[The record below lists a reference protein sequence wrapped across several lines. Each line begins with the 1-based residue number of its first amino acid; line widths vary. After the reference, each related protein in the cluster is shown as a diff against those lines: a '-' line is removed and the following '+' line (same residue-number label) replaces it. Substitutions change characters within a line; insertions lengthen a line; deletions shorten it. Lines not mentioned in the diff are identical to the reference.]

1 MNMLLCVAV
10 TALRHTSDSGAL
22 AFLLIALISE
32 KKSFSNAPFHLSYRH
47 FPVSWGDFFAICSK
61 KEMHSL

>member
-1 MNMLLCVAV
+1 MHTYSPCKIKKKKKETLMVAEGPFMNMLLCVAV

-32 KKSFSNAPFHLSYRH
+32 KKAFQMHH
-47 FPVSWGDFFAICSK
+47 FT
-61 KEMHSL
+61 